1 MRSVIYRVYGDL
13 TLNGETGR
21 MWYLQTKDLQYA
33 IDKLNRLTLHKV
45 QNLEILSKRIGS
57 DDAWQ

>member
-1 MRSVIYRVYGDL
+1 MQPVVYRVYGDL

-21 MWYLQTKDLQYA
+21 FWYLQTQDLKYA
-33 IDKLNRLTLHKV
+33 IDKLYRLTVQKV
-45 QNLEILSKRIGS
+45 KGQEILSKRVGS

>member
-1 MRSVIYRVYGDL
+1 MQSVIYRVYGDL

-21 MWYLQTKDLQYA
+21 FWYLQTKDLKWA
-33 IDKLNRLTLHKV
+33 IDKLNRLTLQGTK
-45 QNLEILSKRIGS
+45 NLEILSKRIGS

>member
-21 MWYLQTKDLQYA
+21 MWYLQTKDLKYA
-33 IDKLNRLTLHKV
+33 IDKLNRLTVQKV

>member
-1 MRSVIYRVYGDL
+1 MQSVIYRVYGDL

-33 IDKLNRLTLHKV
+33 IDKLNRLTLQKV

>member
-1 MRSVIYRVYGDL
+1 MQSVIYRVYGDL

-33 IDKLNRLTLHKV
+33 VDKLNRLTAQKV
-45 QNLEILSKRIGS
+45 QNLEILSKRVGS
-57 DDAWQ
+57 NDAWQ

>member
-1 MRSVIYRVYGDL
+1 MQPVIYRVYGDL

-21 MWYLQTKDLQYA
+21 MWYLQTPDLKYA
-33 IDKLNRLTLHKV
+33 IDKLNRLTVQKV